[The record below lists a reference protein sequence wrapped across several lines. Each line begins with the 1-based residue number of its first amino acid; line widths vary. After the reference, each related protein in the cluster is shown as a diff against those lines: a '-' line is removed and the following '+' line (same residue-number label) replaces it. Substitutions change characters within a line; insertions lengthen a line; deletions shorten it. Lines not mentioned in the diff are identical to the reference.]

1 MEEYLVKILNA
12 EFVTHNVR
20 RFTVEKPS
28 GYSFVPGQATEVSIN
43 KPDLKE
49 EKRPFTFTSLNDWEN
64 LEFTIKI
71 YSDHNGVTNA
81 LGVLE
86 PGDEIILRDVWGAI
100 NYIGPGTFFA
110 AGAGVTP
117 FISIFRQL
125 YKDGMINNNKLYF
138 SNKTEADIIL
148 KDEFEKMLGS
158 YFYNTITR
166 EKTSKYENRRIDED
180 FIKEKVKD
188 FNQNFYVCGPDN
200 FVMDIKRTL
209 KKLGANPETIV
220 FEK

>member
-180 FIKEKVKD
+180 FIKEKV
-188 FNQNFYVCGPDN
+188 N
-200 FVMDIKRTL
+200 
-209 KKLGANPETIV
+209 
-220 FEK
+220 